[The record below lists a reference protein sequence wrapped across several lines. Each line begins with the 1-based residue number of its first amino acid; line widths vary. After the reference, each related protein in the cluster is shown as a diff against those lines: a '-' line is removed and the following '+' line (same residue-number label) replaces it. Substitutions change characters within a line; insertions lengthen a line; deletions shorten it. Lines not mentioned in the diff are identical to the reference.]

1 MKTEIQMNRAEKLTI
16 FLKKKE
22 TWKQITWVFIK
33 KKERKRHKRINRLKR
48 IKQILPDEPNTKLS
62 GLKQA

>member
-16 FLKKKE
+16 FLKKKGH
-22 TWKQITWVFIK
+22 WKQITWVFIK
-33 KKERKRHKRINRLKR
+33 KKERKMHKRINRLKR

>member
-1 MKTEIQMNRAEKLTI
+1 M
-16 FLKKKE
+16 E
-22 TWKQITWVFIK
+22 TDKRGFYKK